1 VCLSILNTWAGESWT
16 ACQTIYSLLLTLSS
30 VLCAN
35 PLLNE
40 PGIKEDHNDVHK
52 YNFLVTYKNI
62 EFAIIKVVNIVCFNE
77 VNNLSKTSLAIM
89 HKFKAIIGDTFM
101 ANKEKILDFIN
112 KNRVTYEDLINDTT
126 SNTNSSNLQKL
137 YISVYNL
144 KYDLE
149 YDKLN
154 KLILEINI

>member
-1 VCLSILNTWAGESWT
+1 
-16 ACQTIYSLLLTLSS
+16 
-30 VLCAN
+30 
-35 PLLNE
+35 
-40 PGIKEDHNDVHK
+40 
-52 YNFLVTYKNI
+52 
-62 EFAIIKVVNIVCFNE
+62 
-77 VNNLSKTSLAIM
+77 M

-112 KNRVTYEDLINDTT
+112 KNRVTYEDLINDATT
-126 SNTNSSNLQKL
+126 NTNTSNLQKL

>member
-1 VCLSILNTWAGESWT
+1 
-16 ACQTIYSLLLTLSS
+16 
-30 VLCAN
+30 
-35 PLLNE
+35 
-40 PGIKEDHNDVHK
+40 
-52 YNFLVTYKNI
+52 
-62 EFAIIKVVNIVCFNE
+62 
-77 VNNLSKTSLAIM
+77 
-89 HKFKAIIGDTFM
+89 M

-112 KNRVTYEDLINDTT
+112 KNRVTYEDLINN
-126 SNTNSSNLQKL
+126 STNSSNLQKL